1 MTYKRKI
8 TGVQQSGSKQ
18 KQNKS
23 DEEYSDS
30 VERESSRGTSR
41 GKRRGAK
48 GARGTVNCEE
58 VNVSQKLLL
67 KDVEKK
73 VKMKVKMKKKKFCSL
88 LPNKKPYKPNK
99 PHIFNKPN
107 NAKRPNKPNKPH
119 LFNKPNKAKR
129 PNKPN
134 NCLPKPIHYNNFNNF
149 NFNKASKP
157 NNRFW

>member
-1 MTYKRKI
+1 MYKLEFNNRGPNKNNANQMRNI
-8 TGVQQSGSKQ
+8 AIQQKGQVQEVQVAVKDAAQ
-18 KQNKS
+18 EAQ
-23 DEEYSDS
+23 EAQE
-30 VERESSRGTSR
+30 
-41 GKRRGAK
+41 
-48 GARGTVNCEE
+48 ARVNCEE
-58 VNVSQKLLL
+58 ANVSQKLLL

-99 PHIFNKPN
+99 PHLFNKPN
-107 NAKRPNKPNKPH
+107 KAKRPNKPNKPH

-149 NFNKASKP
+149 NFNKA
-157 NNRFW
+157 